1 MPYIKIYKQT
11 PPLSLAQGKV
21 KDYVWQSYSKHG
33 LLTCFAALQIF
44 GKTQIQ
50 GITASGW
57 RAQES
62 ALFTW
67 SPGASDTYPALKN
80 SSYQLLKVE
89 ENIHLKWL

>member
-1 MPYIKIYKQT
+1 MPYIKIYNQT
-11 PPLSLAQGKV
+11 PPFSLAQEKV

-50 GITASGW
+50 GIRASGW

-67 SPGASDTYPALKN
+67 SPGASDTYSVFKN

-89 ENIHLKWL
+89 ENIRLKGL